1 MDVFTTPGAFS
12 WSELSSPDPKAAAEF
27 YGALFGWT
35 FDAMQMQEP
44 GSVYHVIKLGDVAV
58 GGIMNTP
65 PGAAGMPPMWGCY
78 VTVAD
83 ADATAKR
90 CVELGGKVIVAPID
104 IPNVGRFAVIL
115 DKQGAALSVIAYKPM
130 PA

>member
-27 YGALFGWT
+27 YGAPFGWT

-90 CVELGGKVIVAPID
+90 CVELGGKVIVEPTD

>member
-12 WSELSSPDPKAAAEF
+12 WSELMTPDPASAREF

-35 FDAMQMQEP
+35 FDEMPMP
-44 GSVYHVIKLGDVAV
+44 DGTYNVIKLGDAAV
-58 GGIMNTP
+58 GGIMGTA
-65 PGAAGMPPMWGCY
+65 PGAGPMPPMWGCY

-90 CVELGGKVIVAPID
+90 CVELGGKVIVGPQD
-104 IPNVGRFAVIL
+104 VPGVGRFAVIL
-115 DKQGAALSVIAYKPM
+115 DKQGAALNIMAYTPM
-130 PA
+130 PG

>member
-27 YGALFGWT
+27 YDTLFGWT

-90 CVELGGKVIVAPID
+90 CVELGGKVIVEPTD

>member
-27 YGALFGWT
+27 YGALFGCT